1 MPNII
6 CKIIANYL
14 IMRIFIG
21 GGVFVLHDVVAAPD
35 VQFTALQYVAQKFF
49 IAQKSLDLQLQN

>member
-21 GGVFVLHDVVAAPD
+21 GGFILYDVAAASD
-35 VQFTALQYVAQKFF
+35 VQFTVLQYIAQKFF
-49 IAQKSLDLQLQN
+49 IAQKSLDLQLQM